1 MIQDY
6 TQFLFS
12 EKGLGL
18 VFPPHFVFD
27 LSRKMFRMLYS
38 INWLNFIVWLH
49 LLLKILDNMC
59 IVIVWFL
66 YCDVAN
72 FEINLS
78 FPIKLS
84 FYMTKNLRT
93 KTRISQERIELFG
106 WNKKHFWSFLED
118 FYLSEI
124 VSYLRMRR

>member
-1 MIQDY
+1 MIQGY

-38 INWLNFIVWLH
+38 INWLNFIVWVH

-66 YCDVAN
+66 DCDVAN

-78 FPIKLS
+78 FLIKLS
-84 FYMTKNLRT
+84 SYMTKNLRT

-106 WNKKHFWSFLED
+106 WNKKHSWSFLED
-118 FYLSEI
+118 FYLPEI